1 MISDPGNVSEYLISQ
16 PKFVNAIRGA
26 EKETKLSKTQLA
38 VLRKVGQDL
47 DEATMRVTQEPG
59 SNTFRN
65 LSVANVMGAI
75 AGKSMFGDV
84 PAVLQKV
91 AAPMNWLYNGTDDQ
105 IREVIV
111 DAMLDPKLAARLMR
125 KATTAEMVPLS
136 QALQKRALKLGYGQ
150 VFGLTEE

>member
-16 PKFVNAIRGA
+16 PKFVNAIRAA
-26 EKETKLSKTQLA
+26 ENETKLSKTQLA
-38 VLRKVGQDL
+38 VLKKVGQDL
-47 DEATMRVTQEPG
+47 DDATTRVTQEPG

-136 QALQKRALKLGYGQ
+136 QELQKRALKLGYGQ

>member
-1 MISDPGNVSEYLISQ
+1 
-16 PKFVNAIRGA
+16 
-26 EKETKLSKTQLA
+26 
-38 VLRKVGQDL
+38 
-47 DEATMRVTQEPG
+47 
-59 SNTFRN
+59 
-65 LSVANVMGAI
+65 
-75 AGKSMFGDV
+75 MFGDV

-136 QALQKRALKLGYGQ
+136 QELQKRALKLGYGQ